1 MKLVGSQNGN
11 LGREPRVNE
20 PSLLPDFFY
29 IQSSSTSVNNS
40 FMTVRDG
47 WGQVPIGT
55 GVLAP
60 RLFSITGNVEA
71 ESSAQVEKMRSSF
84 MSKMFGKDLWLKVDD
99 ADDRWIWVR
108 LDGAINITYNAGVR
122 TSRVFTFSFTL
133 KAPEGVSYGETR
145 KEELIWDIPYGRQPY
160 EFGREFFYDKRIRF
174 LYDGEI
180 YSMPYLHFEIV
191 GLPKDDKSYITQV
204 PFSILRVSGGAS
216 NQQYLFRSNISSMR
230 IKLNAFPI
238 EKVKFFFYKDGFLQ
252 YKNIEKNEVLLI
264 KDVFSREITRPNFLK
279 PHRVINVWIDLRH
292 ILIDWSG
299 VDSSRQYKMVLRMEW
314 RPIYF

>member
-1 MKLVGSQNGN
+1 MKLVESRNGN
-11 LGREPRVNE
+11 LGREPKVGMD
-20 PSLLPDFFY
+20 SLLPDFFY

-47 WGQVPIGT
+47 WGQVPIGK

-145 KEELIWDIPYGRQPY
+145 KEELIWEIPYGKQPV
-160 EFGREFFYDKRIRF
+160 EAVREYSWGKTIIR
-174 LYDGEI
+174 YDGDI
-180 YSMPYLHFEIV
+180 YSMPYFSFDIEEV
-191 GLPKDDKSYITQV
+191 NDSYHQV
-204 PFSILRVSGGAS
+204 PFSIKRTSDTAISQALFRTTRFKAYILKEILPKKDLLRVS
-216 NQQYLFRSNISSMR
+216 
-230 IKLNAFPI
+230 
-238 EKVKFFFYKDGFLQ
+238 YKNGFLH
-252 YKNIEKNEVLLI
+252 YINKKDSYEYII
-264 KDVFSREITRPNFLK
+264 KDVSNSNLTRPLLLT
-279 PHRVINVWIDLRH
+279 PHRQERSGIDLPT

-299 VDSSRQYKMVLRMEW
+299 VDSSKQYKMVLRIEW

>member
-1 MKLVGSQNGN
+1 MKLVESQNGN
-11 LGREPRVNE
+11 LGREPRQE
-20 PSLLPDFFY
+20 QESLLPDFFY

-47 WGQVPIGT
+47 WGQVPIGN

-108 LDGAINITYNAGVR
+108 LNGAINITYNAGVR

-145 KEELIWDIPYGRQPY
+145 KEELIREIAYGSQSA
-160 EFGREFFYDKRIRF
+160 EFAPEHRKKKIYIQ
-174 LYDGEI
+174 YDGDI
-180 YSMPYLHFEIV
+180 YSMPYLSFEIV

-238 EKVKFFFYKDGFLQ
+238 EKVKFLFYKDGFLQ

-264 KDVFSREITRPNFLK
+264 KDVFSRDITRPFFLR
-279 PHRVINVWIDLRH
+279 PHRVINVWIELRH
-292 ILIDWSG
+292 LWIDWSG
-299 VDSSRQYKMVLRMEW
+299 VDSSKQYKMVLRMEW

>member
-1 MKLVGSQNGN
+1 MKLVESRNSN
-11 LGREPRVNE
+11 LGREPKLE
-20 PSLLPDFFY
+20 QESLLPDFFY

-47 WGQVPIGT
+47 WGQVPIGK

-133 KAPEGVSYGETR
+133 KAPEGVSYGER
-145 KEELIWDIPYGRQPY
+145 RREELIKEIAYGKQPKEIEY
-160 EFGREFFYDKRIRF
+160 EFRHFAIKFPYNGNI
-174 LYDGEI
+174 G
-180 YSMPYLHFEIV
+180 SMPFFNF
-191 GLPKDDKSYITQV
+191 YITEANDAARIV
-204 PFSILRVSGGAS
+204 PFSIIDSKVWGD
-216 NQQYLFRSNISSMR
+216 RSSDRKCIFTISCSR
-230 IKLNAFPI
+230 AYI
-238 EKVKFFFYKDGFLQ
+238 EKKCLPIQNVLHLFYKNGCLQ
-252 YKNIEKNEVLLI
+252 YTDTTNNNHVI
-264 KDVFSREITRPNFLK
+264 KDVPNINFSRPLLLRPK
-279 PHRVINVWIDLRH
+279 RTGYGMIYWPDT
-292 ILIDWSG
+292 LIDWSG
-299 VDSSRQYKMVLRMEW
+299 ADSSKQYKMILQMEW

>member
-1 MKLVGSQNGN
+1 MKLVESQNGN
-11 LGREPRVNE
+11 LGREPKLE
-20 PSLLPDFFY
+20 QESLLPDFFY

-47 WGQVPIGT
+47 WGQVPIGN

-84 MSKMFGKDLWLKVDD
+84 MAKMFGKDLWLKVDD

-145 KEELIWDIPYGRQPY
+145 KEELIREIAYGRQPY
-160 EFGREFFYDKRIRF
+160 EFGREFFYDKRICF

-180 YSMPYLHFEIV
+180 YSMPYISFEIEEV
-191 GLPKDDKSYITQV
+191 NDSYHKV
-204 PFSILRVSGGAS
+204 PFSIKRQEGGNS
-216 NQQYLFRSNISSMR
+216 RWQTVFRTYLFTARILKDMPSM
-230 IKLNAFPI
+230 KDLLYL
-238 EKVKFFFYKDGFLQ
+238 FYKDGFFH
-252 YKNIEKNEVLLI
+252 YRNKKESYEYII
-264 KDVFSREITRPNFLK
+264 KDVPSRDISRPLLLT
-279 PHRVINVWIDLRH
+279 PHRQEYGAIDLGR

-299 VDSSRQYKMVLRMEW
+299 VDSSKQYQIVLKMEW

>member
-1 MKLVGSQNGN
+1 MKLVESQNGN
-11 LGREPRVNE
+11 LGREPRPE
-20 PSLLPDFFY
+20 QESLLPDFFY

-47 WGQVPIGT
+47 WGQVPIGK

-133 KAPEGVSYGETR
+133 KAPEGVSYGEIR
-145 KEELIWDIPYGRQPY
+145 REELIREIAYGRQPM
-160 EFGREFFYDKRIRF
+160 EFGYDFNCSRISF
-174 LYDGEI
+174 LYDGDI
-180 YSMPYLHFEIV
+180 HSMPYFSL
-191 GLPKDDKSYITQV
+191 YIQEANEGYRRV
-204 PFSILRVSGGAS
+204 PFSIKNINSTANNQTIFRVNHFFSYIRTKS
-216 NQQYLFRSNISSMR
+216 LPLQDVSS
-230 IKLNAFPI
+230 LL
-238 EKVKFFFYKDGFLQ
+238 YKKGCLQ
-252 YKNIEKNEVLLI
+252 YTEKNSSSGIII
-264 KDVFSREITRPNFLK
+264 KDVPVRSFSRPLLLTPHKKEYGQIFLNQ
-279 PHRVINVWIDLRH
+279 IQ
-292 ILIDWSG
+292 IDWSG
-299 VDSSRQYKMVLRMEW
+299 VDSSKQYKMVLKMEW

>member
-1 MKLVGSQNGN
+1 MKLVESINGN
-11 LGREPRVNE
+11 LGREPRPE
-20 PSLLPDFFY
+20 QESLLPDFFY

-47 WGQVPIGT
+47 WGQVPIGK

-71 ESSAQVEKMRSSF
+71 LSSAQVEKMRSFF

-122 TSRVFTFSFTL
+122 TSRVFMFSFTL

-180 YSMPYLHFEIV
+180 YSMPYFSLSIEEV
-191 GLPKDDKSYITQV
+191 NNSGYKV
-204 PFSILRVSGGAS
+204 PFSIKKTGGNFRWQTVFRTYCFMARILKDMPS
-216 NQQYLFRSNISSMR
+216 MKDLLYL
-230 IKLNAFPI
+230 
-238 EKVKFFFYKDGFLQ
+238 FYKDGFLH
-252 YKNIEKNEVLLI
+252 YRNKNESYEYII
-264 KDVFSREITRPNFLK
+264 KDVSNRNFTRPLLLT
-279 PHRVINVWIDLRH
+279 PHRQEQGAIDLSQ

-299 VDSSRQYKMVLRMEW
+299 VDSSRQYKIVLRMEW